1 MNFHLKFL
9 LLQLNLEMS
18 SMRIITFIKN
28 WTLLCSLIVGTVI
41 YLLFSEISFLEP
53 TGDFLGPKLVDL
65 MPFVISTMLYITFCK
80 MQIHDLRPRTW
91 HFVLQGIRAAL
102 SGLTVIAIQFVKE
115 PEIKLLLEGV
125 FICVICPTAAAAPV
139 ITEKLGGNIAS
150 LTMFLLIANVVTSII
165 IPLFFPL
172 VEKGA
177 DISFIGAFFMV
188 LKRVIMVL
196 VFPLVLA
203 LLTRK
208 FLPQLSNW
216 LNHYKNIAF
225 YLWTTN
231 LAIVM
236 GLTTRNI
243 IHAPISGVTLIIL
256 LVIPLFVSILQFS
269 IGKAVGKHYGDSI
282 GAGQA
287 LGQKNTVV
295 GIWLTIK
302 FLNPYAS
309 LAPCAYVIWQNII
322 NAVQIWYKQKY
333 GYLKW

>member
-1 MNFHLKFL
+1 
-9 LLQLNLEMS
+9 
-18 SMRIITFIKN
+18 MRIITFIKN
-28 WTLLCSLIVGTVI
+28 WTLLCSLIVGTII

-53 TGDFLGPKLVDL
+53 TGDFMGPKLVDL
-65 MPFVISTMLYITFCK
+65 MPFIISTMLYITFCK

-150 LTMFLLIANVVTSII
+150 LTIFLLIANVVTSII

-196 VFPLVLA
+196 VFPPCTCTAYTEVSSPVVQLA
-203 LLTRK
+203 QSLQK
-208 FLPQLSNW
+208 HSFLFMDNQSGYCYGIDDKKYHSCTYIRLDAGYSSYYSSCSVYP
-216 LNHYKNIAF
+216 
-225 YLWTTN
+225 
-231 LAIVM
+231 AIQY
-236 GLTTRNI
+236 R
-243 IHAPISGVTLIIL
+243 
-256 LVIPLFVSILQFS
+256 
-269 IGKAVGKHYGDSI
+269 
-282 GAGQA
+282 
-287 LGQKNTVV
+287 
-295 GIWLTIK
+295 
-302 FLNPYAS
+302 
-309 LAPCAYVIWQNII
+309 
-322 NAVQIWYKQKY
+322 
-333 GYLKW
+333 

>member
-1 MNFHLKFL
+1 LQAKLEKFL
-9 LLQLNLEMS
+9 
-18 SMRIITFIKN
+18 MRVINFIKN
-28 WTLLCSLIVGTVI
+28 WTLLCSLIAGTVV
-41 YLLFSEISFLEP
+41 YLLFSEIPFLEP
-53 TGDFLGPKLVDL
+53 TGDFAGPILIEL
-65 MPFVISTMLYITFCK
+65 MPFIISTMLYITFCK

-115 PEIKLLLEGV
+115 PEIKLMLEGV

-150 LTMFLLIANVVTSII
+150 LTIFLLIANVVTSII

-196 VFPLVLA
+196 VVPLILA

-225 YLWTTN
+225 YLWTIN

-236 GLTTRNI
+236 GLTARNI
-243 IHAPISGVTLIIL
+243 IHAPISGWTLVVLLIIP
-256 LVIPLFVSILQFS
+256 LVLAILQFS

-322 NAVQIWYKQKY
+322 NAVQIWYKQKH

>member
-1 MNFHLKFL
+1 MNYHLKFL

-53 TGDFLGPKLVDL
+53 TGDFMGPKLVDL

-91 HFVLQGIRAAL
+91 HFVLQGIRTAL

-196 VFPLVLA
+196 VFPPCTCTAYTEVSSPVIQLAQSLQKHSFLFMGFQFGHCHGVDGKEYYPCYHLRLGTVHSPFYPVLCVH
-203 LLTRK
+203 
-208 FLPQLSNW
+208 S
-216 LNHYKNIAF
+216 
-225 YLWTTN
+225 
-231 LAIVM
+231 
-236 GLTTRNI
+236 
-243 IHAPISGVTLIIL
+243 
-256 LVIPLFVSILQFS
+256 
-269 IGKAVGKHYGDSI
+269 
-282 GAGQA
+282 
-287 LGQKNTVV
+287 TV
-295 GIWLTIK
+295 
-302 FLNPYAS
+302 
-309 LAPCAYVIWQNII
+309 
-322 NAVQIWYKQKY
+322 
-333 GYLKW
+333 